1 MGGEDSS
8 PKSPWTPSYSVIS
21 QGSLREPVEEDDVE
35 QNLSG
40 DQPNSD
46 QVVATI
52 ETPVPAQPP
61 PEVIVQGDHNELENL
76 SHQPVVVPSIDITGS
91 QEFPEILSIH
101 ESLAEPVGSDVAAQT
116 ASQTSTG
123 DVTPKV
129 SVTYSMDVSV

>member
-1 MGGEDSS
+1 
-8 PKSPWTPSYSVIS
+8 
-21 QGSLREPVEEDDVE
+21 VEEDDVE

-40 DQPNSD
+40 DQLNSD

-76 SHQPVVVPSIDITGS
+76 PHQPVVVPSIDITGS

-129 SVTYSMDVSV
+129 SVTYSMDVNV